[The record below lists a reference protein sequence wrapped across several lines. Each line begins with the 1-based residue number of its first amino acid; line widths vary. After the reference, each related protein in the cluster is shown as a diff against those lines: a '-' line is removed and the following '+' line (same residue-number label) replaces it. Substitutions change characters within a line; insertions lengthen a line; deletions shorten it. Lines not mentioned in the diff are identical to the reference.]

1 MQTDRTPLDLPL
13 GGGTTFIEA
22 SAGTGKTRAITTL
35 VARLVVE
42 QGWRLDRILVV
53 TFTRAAT
60 AELRDRIRR
69 TLGGALAAA
78 RERAALGTAAGEVT
92 PRKPGPGA
100 ADPFR
105 GPDASGA
112 AGAQPESAMHVSETL
127 REPGE
132 SGQPGE
138 SGNPGKSEDPERSR
152 HPHEPEHPGRKG
164 IPPAQVIPAQ
174 AGIRTPGERETA
186 QGDSQAQELV
196 AAWER
201 EGGVDLA
208 DAARRLEAALH
219 DIDRAGICTIH
230 GFCQRALADLA
241 FESGFPFGFEVSG
254 GDAGMVAAA
263 VRDFWRRRL
272 YPASTLLVRH
282 AVESGF
288 LPCDDLT
295 EWTSRRR
302 AGVAE
307 VRGGEPLAEPIEE
320 REASWRDVFEAV
332 RAEWEQH
339 RETFRAE
346 IREGQWLNR
355 SRYRSNRIE
364 EDLDGLEAL
373 FAAAE
378 PRLPL
383 PELSARYGRT
393 QLSKSVKKRFAL
405 PEHPLF
411 DAFDRLEE
419 ASEALRSACDQ
430 WLRWT
435 LRDMLADVRESV
447 RRRVREDRR
456 LGYDDLLS
464 ELGDALAGSHGERL
478 AARIRHEYP
487 CALIDEFQDTDP
499 VQAAIFTRVYGEGRR
514 GAKQDALS
522 PAVARGERY
531 GEAHRGTEQDAADP
545 AVARGERYGEA
556 HRGAEQ
562 DAADPAVARGER
574 YGEAHRGVEQD
585 AADPAV
591 ARGERYGEAHRGTE
605 QDAADPAVARGE
617 CYGEA
622 HRGVEQDAADPA
634 VARGERYG
642 EARRGAE
649 QDAAGTDDLFVA
661 GHPKTGHS
669 SRPAFS
675 GAGGFFAVGDP
686 KQSIYR
692 FRGAD
697 VYAYLAARRPARERL
712 ALGRNWR
719 SVPALVEAVNA
730 VFAAPDA
737 FVIPGIPYHPVAAA
751 RPGGNPLRIAPGG
764 DGDDAPLELPSG
776 SGASLRDAG
785 VPPAGK
791 GPRPGNAG
799 VPPAG
804 GAATTGPGHIFD
816 PGTAGVPPA
825 TGGGGDGAPFE
836 FRLLPD
842 PEEAGKH
849 HTKESASRIAAEAA
863 ANEVARLLARAV
875 RGEATIGGEAL
886 TGADVAVLVRT
897 RAQGRRITEALRA
910 RGVRSVE
917 IDDRSVFETDEAEQ
931 VERLLWALV
940 EPGRE
945 ARVRGALAGALFGLD
960 AAALHALDE
969 DEAAW
974 SGWAERVAGWRSEWE
989 ARGIGPVLLK
999 LLDGEGGAERLLARP
1014 GGVRRLTNFRHLA
1027 ELLQEAETGRRLAPA
1042 ELAAWLSRSRSD
1054 ATGGRAVDESAQLRL
1069 ESDEALVRIL
1079 TVHAAK
1085 GLEFPIVFCPFA
1097 WDAPARRRGNEGDV
1111 AYHLDA
1117 KAGYREV
1124 LDLDPDERARSIA
1137 RVEEFAESV
1146 RLLYVALTR
1155 AKYRCVVTWGRV
1167 GGAEHAPL
1175 AWLLHRARPG
1185 SAPAAGPGGD
1195 PGNGPGAER
1204 ADGGPEGG
1212 PGGEELG
1219 DGSEDGLDA
1228 GGADGVP
1235 GSGCDVE
1242 GASGGPVRGLDVGR
1256 ADDGPESGLD
1266 VGRVD
1271 SGPDNGLDAAGAG
1284 DEPGGGLDA
1293 VWAGDGLGSGL
1304 DAGGA
1309 NGEPEA
1315 GPGGEEPGDGSENGF
1330 DAGWPDAAVAALKA
1344 AADRFKALSAS
1355 DWRGEVEA
1363 FARRLPDAVRV
1374 TVLEADPPPVRAPT
1388 FPEGPPPVLA
1398 AREPGRPLRRIR
1410 QLTSFTALSAEA
1422 FAAGSGRPAVEDGG
1436 AEVDRPDHDQYE
1448 APADDA
1454 GEDMGAADGAGRGR
1468 SAFTFPRG
1476 PVAGSCL
1483 HRIFERLDEPPGI
1496 GPDKPDF
1503 DAICRETLEDFGIGE
1518 EWSPVAR
1525 AMVERTR
1532 AVRLHEPGR
1541 EGPEGGGDSTGSAG
1555 PRQRAGTG
1563 KGAGS
1568 EREADSGGGGGS
1580 TGGVDSVQ
1588 RAGARRGAGSKQEA
1602 GSSEGVDSSGTGGCG
1617 SGGSGGFRLDDPA
1630 IRRLVELEFHFPVEG
1645 LDRERL
1651 AARLVE
1657 HGYPHPFARPAQDGS
1672 GDPQP
1677 PIHGFLRGYVDLVV
1691 EHAGRWYVLDYKS
1704 NWLGPAP
1711 GDYGP
1716 EALAEAIRAG
1726 GYPLQYLIYLVAL
1739 HRYLAT
1745 RLPGYDY
1752 ERHIGGAFYLFMRG
1766 IDPAAG
1772 LRRGVY
1778 FDQPTAACLYAIDE
1792 CFGGRVA

>member
-1 MQTDRTPLDLPL
+1 MQADRTPINLPL
-13 GGGTTFIEA
+13 GGGGTTFIEA

-78 RERAALGTAAGEVT
+78 RGRAALSAAAGEVM

-105 GPDASGA
+105 GPDTSGA
-112 AGAQPESAMHVSETL
+112 AGAQPESAMHVSETS
-127 REPGE
+127 RESEESGEPGG
-132 SGQPGE
+132 SGNPGE

-174 AGIRTPGERETA
+174 AGIQTEGGREKA
-186 QGDSQAQELV
+186 EGDSQAQELV

-288 LPCDDLT
+288 LPCDGLT

-307 VRGGEPLAEPIEE
+307 VRGGEPLAEPIEKQE
-320 REASWRDVFEAV
+320 AAWRREFEAV
-332 RAEWEQH
+332 RAEWERH

-378 PRLPL
+378 PRLPP
-383 PELSARYGRT
+383 PELIARYGRT

-430 WLRWT
+430 WLRWAH
-435 LRDMLADVRESV
+435 RDMLADVRESV

-514 GAKQDALS
+514 GAKQESADPAVVRGERYGEAHRGTEQEAADPAVARGERYGEARRGAEQEAVA

-531 GEAHRGTEQDAADP
+531 GEAHRGTEQDAADS
-545 AVARGERYGEA
+545 AVA
-556 HRGAEQ
+556 
-562 DAADPAVARGER
+562 P
-574 YGEAHRGVEQD
+574 
-585 AADPAV
+585 
-591 ARGERYGEAHRGTE
+591 GERYGEAHRGTE
-605 QDAADPAVARGE
+605 QDAADPAVARDE
-617 CYGEA
+617 RYGEA
-622 HRGVEQDAADPA
+622 HRGTEQDAADPA
-634 VARGERYG
+634 VARDECYG

-649 QDAAGTDDLFVA
+649 QEATGTDDLFVA
-661 GHPKTGHS
+661 GDPKTGHS
-669 SRPAFS
+669 SQPAFS

-719 SVPALVEAVNA
+719 SVPALVDAVNA

-764 DGDDAPLELPSG
+764 DGGGAPLELPPG

-785 VPPAGK
+785 VPPAG
-791 GPRPGNAG
+791 
-799 VPPAG
+799 
-804 GAATTGPGHIFD
+804 GAATTGQGHIFD
-816 PGTAGVPPA
+816 PGTAGDPPA
-825 TGGGGDGAPFE
+825 TGGAVGNAPFE

-863 ANEVARLLARAV
+863 ANEIAHLLARAAH
-875 RGEATIGGEAL
+875 GEATIDREPL

-897 RAQGRRITEALRA
+897 RAQGRLIAEALRA
-910 RGVRSVE
+910 RRVRSVE

-960 AAALHALDE
+960 AAALHALGE

-1027 ELLQEAETGRRLAPA
+1027 DLLQEAETGRRLAPA
-1042 ELAAWLSRSRSD
+1042 ELAAWLSRSRS
-1054 ATGGRAVDESAQLRL
+1054 AAIGGKAVDESAQLRL

-1097 WDAPARRRGNEGDV
+1097 WDAPARRRRNEGDV

-1185 SAPAAGPGGD
+1185 SAPAAGPGSG
-1195 PGNGPGAER
+1195 PENGGEAER

-1212 PGGEELG
+1212 PGGEEPG
-1219 DGSEDGLDA
+1219 DGSEDGSDT
-1228 GGADGVP
+1228 GEADSVP
-1235 GSGCDVE
+1235 GSGFE
-1242 GASGGPVRGLDVGR
+1242 AGG

-1266 VGRVD
+1266 AVGAGD
-1271 SGPDNGLDAAGAG
+1271 GSGIGLHAAGAN
-1284 DEPGGGLDA
+1284 DEPQ
-1293 VWAGDGLGSGL
+1293 
-1304 DAGGA
+1304 
-1309 NGEPEA
+1309 A
-1315 GPGGEEPGDGSENGF
+1315 GPGGDGPDDGSEEGF
-1330 DAGWPDAAVAALKA
+1330 DTREADSIPGSGFEAGWPDAAVAALKA
-1344 AADRFKALSAS
+1344 AADRFKALNAS

-1363 FARRLPDAVRV
+1363 FARRLPDAVRI
-1374 TVLEADPPPVRAPT
+1374 TVLDADPPPLRAPT

-1422 FAAGSGRPAVEDGG
+1422 FAAGSGRPAVEGGG
-1436 AEVDRPDHDQYE
+1436 AEVDRPDHDQHE

-1454 GEDMGAADGAGRGR
+1454 GEDTEAADGAGRGR

-1483 HRIFERLDEPPGI
+1483 HRIFERLDEPSGI
-1496 GPDKPDF
+1496 GPNEPDL

-1541 EGPEGGGDSTGSAG
+1541 EGPEGGGGSTGSADSV
-1555 PRQRAGTG
+1555 QRAGTG
-1563 KGAGS
+1563 EGAGS
-1568 EREADSGGGGGS
+1568 EREAGSGGGGDS
-1580 TGGVDSVQ
+1580 TGSVGSMQ

-1602 GSSEGVDSSGTGGCG
+1602 GSSEGVGSSGAGGGG
-1617 SGGSGGFRLDDPA
+1617 SGGAGGFRLDDPA
-1630 IRRLVELEFHFPVEG
+1630 TRRLVELGFHFPVEG

-1657 HGYPHPFARPAQDGS
+1657 HGYPHPFARPSTDGAGES
-1672 GDPQP
+1672 QP

-1691 EHAGRWYVLDYKS
+1691 EHAGRWYILDYKS

-1711 GDYGP
+1711 ADYGP
-1716 EALAEAIRAG
+1716 EALAETIRAG
-1726 GYPLQYLIYLVAL
+1726 GYPLQYLVYLVAL

-1752 ERHIGGAFYLFMRG
+1752 ERHVGGAFYLFVRG

-1772 LRRGVY
+1772 MRRGVY
-1778 FDQPTAACLYAIDE
+1778 FDRPPAACLHALDE
-1792 CFGGRVA
+1792 CFRGVVSEG

>member
-69 TLGGALAAA
+69 TLRGALAAA
-78 RERAALGTAAGEVT
+78 R
-92 PRKPGPGA
+92 
-100 ADPFR
+100 
-105 GPDASGA
+105 
-112 AGAQPESAMHVSETL
+112 
-127 REPGE
+127 
-132 SGQPGE
+132 
-138 SGNPGKSEDPERSR
+138 SR
-152 HPHEPEHPGRKG
+152 DPHEPEHPGRKG

-174 AGIRTPGERETA
+174 AGIQTEGGREKA
-186 QGDSQAQELV
+186 EGDSQAQELV

-201 EGGVDLA
+201 GGGVDLA

-288 LPCDDLT
+288 LPCDGLT

-307 VRGGEPLAEPIEE
+307 VRGGEPLAEPIEKQE
-320 REASWRDVFEAV
+320 AAWRREFEAV

-346 IREGQWLNR
+346 IRDGQWLNR

-435 LRDMLADVRESV
+435 QRDMLADVRESV

-574 YGEAHRGVEQD
+574 YGEAHRGAEQDAADPAVARGERYGEAHRGVEQD

-617 CYGEA
+617 RYGEA

-634 VARGERYG
+634 VARDERYG

-649 QDAAGTDDLFVA
+649 QEAAGTDDLFVA
-661 GHPKTGHS
+661 GDPKTGDS
-669 SRPAFS
+669 SQPAFS

-712 ALGRNWR
+712 ALGWNWR
-719 SVPALVEAVNA
+719 SVSALVEAVNA

-764 DGDDAPLELPSG
+764 DGDDAPFEPPPG
-776 SGASLRDAG
+776 S
-785 VPPAGK
+785 
-791 GPRPGNAG
+791 AG

-804 GAATTGPGHIFD
+804 GAATTGQGHIFD
-816 PGTAGVPPA
+816 PGTAGDPPA

-863 ANEVARLLARAV
+863 ANEIAHLLARAAH
-875 RGEATIGGEAL
+875 GEATIDREPL

-897 RAQGRRITEALRA
+897 RAQGRRITEALCA

-960 AAALHALDE
+960 AAALHALGE

-1042 ELAAWLSRSRSD
+1042 ELAAWLSRSRSA
-1054 ATGGRAVDESAQLRL
+1054 ATGGRTVDESAQLRL

-1117 KAGYREV
+1117 KEGYREV

-1175 AWLLHRARPG
+1175 AWLLHRTRPG

-1195 PGNGPGAER
+1195 PGNVPGAER
-1204 ADGGPEGG
+1204 ADGGPEAG
-1212 PGGEELG
+1212 PGAEEPG
-1219 DGSEDGLDA
+1219 DGSEDSSDTGE
-1228 GGADGVP
+1228 ADSVP
-1235 GSGCDVE
+1235 GSGFD
-1242 GASGGPVRGLDVGR
+1242 AGG

-1266 VGRVD
+1266 AVGAGD
-1271 SGPDNGLDAAGAG
+1271 GSGIGLDAAGAN
-1284 DEPGGGLDA
+1284 DEPQ
-1293 VWAGDGLGSGL
+1293 V
-1304 DAGGA
+1304 
-1309 NGEPEA
+1309 
-1315 GPGGEEPGDGSENGF
+1315 GPGGDGPDNGSEDGFDTGEADSIPGNGF

-1344 AADRFKALSAS
+1344 AADRFKGLGAS

-1374 TVLEADPPPVRAPT
+1374 TVLDADPPPVRAPT

-1422 FAAGSGRPAVEDGG
+1422 FAAGSGRPAVEGGG
-1436 AEVDRPDHDQYE
+1436 AEVDRPDHDQHE

-1454 GEDMGAADGAGRGR
+1454 GEDTEAAGGAGRGR

-1541 EGPEGGGDSTGSAG
+1541 EGPEGNGGSTGNTDSV
-1555 PRQRAGTG
+1555 QRTG
-1563 KGAGS
+1563 AREGAGS
-1568 EREADSGGGGGS
+1568 EWEADSGGGGGS

-1588 RAGARRGAGSKQEA
+1588 RAGARRGAGSKREA
-1602 GSSEGVDSSGTGGCG
+1602 GSGEGIDSSGTGGCG

-1630 IRRLVELEFHFPVEG
+1630 IRRLVELGFHFPVEG

-1672 GDPQP
+1672 GEPLP
-1677 PIHGFLRGYVDLVV
+1677 PMHGFLRGYVDLVV
-1691 EHAGRWYVLDYKS
+1691 EHAGRWYILDYKS

-1711 GDYGP
+1711 ADYGP
-1716 EALAEAIRAG
+1716 EALADAIRAG
-1726 GYPLQYLIYLVAL
+1726 GYPLQYLVYLVAL
-1739 HRYLAT
+1739 HRYLVT

-1752 ERHIGGAFYLFMRG
+1752 ERHVGGAFYLFVRG

-1772 LRRGVY
+1772 MRRGVY
-1778 FDQPTAACLYAIDE
+1778 FDRPTAACLYAIDE

>member
-78 RERAALGTAAGEVT
+78 R
-92 PRKPGPGA
+92 
-100 ADPFR
+100 
-105 GPDASGA
+105 
-112 AGAQPESAMHVSETL
+112 
-127 REPGE
+127 
-132 SGQPGE
+132 
-138 SGNPGKSEDPERSR
+138 SR

-164 IPPAQVIPAQ
+164 VPPTPVIPAK
-174 AGIRTPGERETA
+174 AGIQTPGERETV

-201 EGGVDLA
+201 GGGADLA

-320 REASWRDVFEAV
+320 QEASWRDVFDAV
-332 RAEWEQH
+332 RAEWGRH

-346 IREGQWLNR
+346 IRKGQWLNR

-378 PRLPL
+378 PRLPP
-383 PELSARYGRT
+383 PELIARYGRT

-430 WLRWT
+430 WLRWAH
-435 LRDMLADVRESV
+435 RDMLADVRESL

-464 ELGDALAGSHGERL
+464 ELGDALAGPHGERL

-499 VQAAIFTRVYGEGRR
+499 VQAAIFTRVYGSGHR
-514 GAKQDALS
+514 GAEQESADPAVVRGERYGEAHRGVEQDTADS
-522 PAVARGERY
+522 AVARGERY
-531 GEAHRGTEQDAADP
+531 GEAHRGTEQDA
-545 AVARGERYGEA
+545 V
-556 HRGAEQ
+556 
-562 DAADPAVARGER
+562 
-574 YGEAHRGVEQD
+574 
-585 AADPAV
+585 
-591 ARGERYGEAHRGTE
+591 
-605 QDAADPAVARGE
+605 
-617 CYGEA
+617 
-622 HRGVEQDAADPA
+622 DPA

-661 GHPKTGHS
+661 GDPKTGHS
-669 SRPAFS
+669 SQPAFS

-697 VYAYLAARRPARERL
+697 VYAYLAVRRPARERL

-791 GPRPGNAG
+791 GPRPGSAGVPPATGGGGGGAPFESPPGNGASLRGAGDPPTLVVPAISAPSFPRKRESIYPGNAG

-804 GAATTGPGHIFD
+804 GAATTGQGHIFD

-863 ANEVARLLARAV
+863 ANEIARLLARAV

-897 RAQGRRITEALRA
+897 RVQGRLVAEALRA

-960 AAALHALDE
+960 AAALHALGE

-974 SGWAERVAGWRSEWE
+974 SGWAERTAGWRSEWE

-999 LLDGEGGAERLLARP
+999 LLDGEGGAQRLLARP

-1027 ELLQEAETGRRLAPA
+1027 DLLQEAETGRRLAPA
-1042 ELAAWLSRSRSD
+1042 ELAAWLSRSRSA
-1054 ATGGRAVDESAQLRL
+1054 ATGGKAVDESAQLRI

-1085 GLEFPIVFCPFA
+1085 GLEFPIVLCPFA
-1097 WDAPARRRGNEGDV
+1097 WDAPARGRGNEGDV

-1167 GGAEHAPL
+1167 RGAEHAPL

-1185 SAPAAGPGGD
+1185 SAPAAGPGGG
-1195 PGNGPGAER
+1195 PGSIPGAER
-1204 ADGGPEGG
+1204 ADGGPEGS
-1212 PGGEELG
+1212 PG
-1219 DGSEDGLDA
+1219 A
-1228 GGADGVP
+1228 
-1235 GSGCDVE
+1235 
-1242 GASGGPVRGLDVGR
+1242 
-1256 ADDGPESGLD
+1256 
-1266 VGRVD
+1266 
-1271 SGPDNGLDAAGAG
+1271 
-1284 DEPGGGLDA
+1284 
-1293 VWAGDGLGSGL
+1293 
-1304 DAGGA
+1304 
-1309 NGEPEA
+1309 
-1315 GPGGEEPGDGSENGF
+1315 EEPGDGSEDGFDTGEADSVPGSGF

-1344 AADRFKALSAS
+1344 AADRFKALNAS

-1398 AREPGRPLRRIR
+1398 AREPGRPLWRIR

-1422 FAAGSGRPAVEDGG
+1422 FAAGSGRPAVEGGG
-1436 AEVDRPDHDQYE
+1436 AEVDRPDHDQHE
-1448 APADDA
+1448 APADDTE
-1454 GEDMGAADGAGRGR
+1454 EDTEAVGGAGRGR

-1496 GPDKPDF
+1496 GPDKPDL

-1555 PRQRAGTG
+1555 PGQRAGTG

-1568 EREADSGGGGGS
+1568 EREADSGGGDDS

-1588 RAGARRGAGSKQEA
+1588 RAGTGKGARPEKGAGSKQEA
-1602 GSSEGVDSSGTGGCG
+1602 GSSEGVDSSGAGGGG
-1617 SGGSGGFRLDDPA
+1617 SGGAGGFRLDDPA
-1630 IRRLVELEFHFPVEG
+1630 TRRLVELEFHFPVEG

-1657 HGYPHPFARPAQDGS
+1657 HGYPHPFARPLTDGAGES
-1672 GDPQP
+1672 QP

-1691 EHAGRWYVLDYKS
+1691 EHEGRWHILDYKS

-1711 GDYGP
+1711 ADYGP
-1716 EALAEAIRAG
+1716 EALAEAIRVG

-1752 ERHIGGAFYLFMRG
+1752 ERHVGGAFYLFVRG

-1778 FDQPTAACLYAIDE
+1778 FDRPTAACLHALDE

>member
-1 MQTDRTPLDLPL
+1 MQADRTPLDLPL
-13 GGGTTFIEA
+13 GGAGTTFIEA

-69 TLGGALAAA
+69 TLGGALAAV
-78 RERAALGTAAGEVT
+78 RERAA
-92 PRKPGPGA
+92 
-100 ADPFR
+100 
-105 GPDASGA
+105 
-112 AGAQPESAMHVSETL
+112 
-127 REPGE
+127 GE
-132 SGQPGE
+132 SE
-138 SGNPGKSEDPERSR
+138 KAE
-152 HPHEPEHPGRKG
+152 
-164 IPPAQVIPAQ
+164 
-174 AGIRTPGERETA
+174 
-186 QGDSQAQELV
+186 GDSQARELV
-196 AAWER
+196 AAWEQ
-201 EGGVDLA
+201 GGRVDLA

-307 VRGGEPLAEPIEE
+307 VRGGEPLAEPIEKQ
-320 REASWRDVFEAV
+320 EAAWRRQFEAV
-332 RAEWEQH
+332 RAEWERH

-364 EDLDGLEAL
+364 EELDGLEAL

-430 WLRWT
+430 WLRWAH
-435 LRDMLADVRESV
+435 RDMLADVRESV

-464 ELGDALAGSHGERL
+464 ELGDALAGPHGERL

-499 VQAAIFTRVYGEGRR
+499 VQAAIFTRVYGSGHR
-514 GAKQDALS
+514 GAEQESAD

-556 HRGAEQ
+556 HRGTEQ
-562 DAADPAVARGER
+562 DAVA
-574 YGEAHRGVEQD
+574 
-585 AADPAV
+585 PAV

-605 QDAADPAVARGE
+605 QDAVAPAVARDE
-617 CYGEA
+617 CYGED
-622 HRGVEQDAADPA
+622 HRGVEQDAVAPA
-634 VARGERYG
+634 VARGEHYG

-649 QDAAGTDDLFVA
+649 QEAAGADDLFVA
-661 GHPKTGHS
+661 GDPKTGHS
-669 SRPAFS
+669 SQPAFS
-675 GAGGFFAVGDP
+675 GAGGLFAVGDP

-719 SVPALVEAVNA
+719 SVPALVDAVNA

-764 DGDDAPLELPSG
+764 DGDDAPLELPPG
-776 SGASLRDAG
+776 S
-785 VPPAGK
+785 
-791 GPRPGNAG
+791 AG

-804 GAATTGPGHIFD
+804 GAATTGQGHIFD
-816 PGTAGVPPA
+816 PGSAGVPPA

-849 HTKESASRIAAEAA
+849 HTKEDASRIAAEAA
-863 ANEVARLLARAV
+863 ANEIARLLARAV
-875 RGEATIGGEAL
+875 RGEATIGGERL

-897 RAQGRRITEALRA
+897 RVQGRRIAEALRT

-960 AAALHALDE
+960 AAALHALGE

-1054 ATGGRAVDESAQLRL
+1054 ATGGMAVDESAQLRL

-1185 SAPAAGPGGD
+1185 SAPAAGPGGG

-1212 PGGEELG
+1212 PGAEEPDC

-1293 VWAGDGLGSGL
+1293 GWAGDGLGSGL

-1374 TVLEADPPPVRAPT
+1374 TVLATDPPPVRAPA

-1651 AARLVE
+1651 AARLVK

-1691 EHAGRWYVLDYKS
+1691 EHAGRWYILDYKS

-1716 EALAEAIRAG
+1716 EALADAIRTG
-1726 GYPLQYLIYLVAL
+1726 GYPLQYLVYLVAL

-1752 ERHIGGAFYLFMRG
+1752 EHHVGGAFYLFVRG

-1772 LRRGVY
+1772 MRRGVY
-1778 FDQPTAACLYAIDE
+1778 FDRPSAACLHAIDA
-1792 CFGGRVA
+1792 CFRAGVA

>member
-69 TLGGALAAA
+69 TLGGALAAV
-78 RERAALGTAAGEVT
+78 RERAA
-92 PRKPGPGA
+92 
-100 ADPFR
+100 
-105 GPDASGA
+105 
-112 AGAQPESAMHVSETL
+112 
-127 REPGE
+127 GE
-132 SGQPGE
+132 SE
-138 SGNPGKSEDPERSR
+138 KAE
-152 HPHEPEHPGRKG
+152 
-164 IPPAQVIPAQ
+164 
-174 AGIRTPGERETA
+174 
-186 QGDSQAQELV
+186 GDSQAQELV

-320 REASWRDVFEAV
+320 QAAAWRREFEVV
-332 RAEWEQH
+332 RAEWERH
-339 RETFRAE
+339 RETFRTD

-355 SRYRSNRIE
+355 GRYRSNRIE

-373 FAAAE
+373 FASAE
-378 PRLPL
+378 PRLPP

-411 DAFDRLEE
+411 GAFDRLEE

-435 LRDMLADVRESV
+435 HRDMLADVRESV

-464 ELGDALAGSHGERL
+464 ELGDALAGPHGERL

-514 GAKQDALS
+514 GAKQESVDPAVVRGERYGEDHRGAEQES
-522 PAVARGERY
+522 ADPAVARDERY
-531 GEAHRGTEQDAADP
+531 GEAHRGTEQDA
-545 AVARGERYGEA
+545 V
-556 HRGAEQ
+556 
-562 DAADPAVARGER
+562 
-574 YGEAHRGVEQD
+574 
-585 AADPAV
+585 DPAV

-605 QDAADPAVARGE
+605 QDAVDPAVARDE

-649 QDAAGTDDLFVA
+649 QEAADSAVARDECYGEAHRGVEQDAADPAVARGERYGEARRGAEQEAAGTDDLFVA
-661 GHPKTGHS
+661 GDPKIGHS

-719 SVPALVEAVNA
+719 SVPALVDAVNA

-751 RPGGNPLRIAPGG
+751 RPGGNPLRIAPSG
-764 DGDDAPLELPSG
+764 DGDDAPFEPPPG
-776 SGASLRDAG
+776 S
-785 VPPAGK
+785 
-791 GPRPGNAG
+791 AG

-804 GAATTGPGHIFD
+804 GAATTGQGHIFD
-816 PGTAGVPPA
+816 PGTAGDPPA
-825 TGGGGDGAPFE
+825 TGGDGDGAPFE

-849 HTKESASRIAAEAA
+849 RTKEDASRIAAEAA
-863 ANEVARLLARAV
+863 ANEIARLLARTV

-897 RAQGRRITEALRA
+897 RAQGRRIAEALRA

-960 AAALHALDE
+960 AAALHALGE

-974 SGWAERVAGWRSEWE
+974 SGWAERTAGWRSEWE

-1027 ELLQEAETGRRLAPA
+1027 DLLQEAETGRRLAPA

-1117 KAGYREV
+1117 KAGCREV

-1185 SAPAAGPGGD
+1185 SAPAARPGGG

-1212 PGGEELG
+1212 PG
-1219 DGSEDGLDA
+1219 A
-1228 GGADGVP
+1228 
-1235 GSGCDVE
+1235 
-1242 GASGGPVRGLDVGR
+1242 
-1256 ADDGPESGLD
+1256 
-1266 VGRVD
+1266 
-1271 SGPDNGLDAAGAG
+1271 
-1284 DEPGGGLDA
+1284 
-1293 VWAGDGLGSGL
+1293 
-1304 DAGGA
+1304 
-1309 NGEPEA
+1309 
-1315 GPGGEEPGDGSENGF
+1315 EEPGDGSEDSSDMGEAGGVPGSGF
-1330 DAGWPDAAVAALKA
+1330 EAGWPDAAVAALKA
-1344 AADRFKALSAS
+1344 AADRSKALSAS

-1363 FARRLPDAVRV
+1363 FSRRLPDAVRV
-1374 TVLEADPPPVRAPT
+1374 TVLDADPPPLRAPT
-1388 FPEGPPPVLA
+1388 FPEGPPPVLT

-1422 FAAGSGRPAVEDGG
+1422 SAAGSGRPAVEGGG
-1436 AEVDRPDHDQYE
+1436 AEVDRPDHDQHE
-1448 APADDA
+1448 APADDTEEDTEAA
-1454 GEDMGAADGAGRGR
+1454 GGAGRGR
-1468 SAFTFPRG
+1468 NAFTFPRG

-1496 GPDKPDF
+1496 GPDKPDL

-1532 AVRLHEPGR
+1532 AVCLHEPGC
-1541 EGPEGGGDSTGSAG
+1541 EGPEGGDGSTGSADLV
-1555 PRQRAGTG
+1555 QRTG
-1563 KGAGS
+1563 ARRGAGS
-1568 EREADSGGGGGS
+1568 KQEADSGGGDDS

-1588 RAGARRGAGSKQEA
+1588 RAGARRGAGSEQEA
-1602 GSSEGVDSSGTGGCG
+1602 GSSGAGG
-1617 SGGSGGFRLDDPA
+1617 GGAGGAGGFRLDDPTT
-1630 IRRLVELEFHFPVEG
+1630 RRLVELEFHFPVEG

-1657 HGYPHPFARPAQDGS
+1657 HGYPHPFARPSTDGAGES
-1672 GDPQP
+1672 QP
-1677 PIHGFLRGYVDLVV
+1677 PLHGFLRGYVDLVV
-1691 EHAGRWYVLDYKS
+1691 EHEGRWHILDYKS

-1711 GDYGP
+1711 ADYGP

-1752 ERHIGGAFYLFMRG
+1752 ERHVGGAFYLFVRG

-1778 FDQPTAACLYAIDE
+1778 FDRPTAACLHALDE

>member
-1 MQTDRTPLDLPL
+1 MQADRTPLDLPL
-13 GGGTTFIEA
+13 GGGGTTFIEA

-164 IPPAQVIPAQ
+164 VPPAPVIPAK

-186 QGDSQAQELV
+186 QGDSQARELV
-196 AAWER
+196 AAWEQ
-201 EGGVDLA
+201 GGRVDLA

-263 VRDFWRRRL
+263 VRDFWRRGL

-307 VRGGEPLAEPIEE
+307 VRGGEPLVEPIEE
-320 REASWRDVFEAV
+320 QEAAWRREFEAV

-346 IREGQWLNR
+346 IRKGQWLNR

-383 PELSARYGRT
+383 PELVGRYGRT

-430 WLRWT
+430 WLRWAQ
-435 LRDMLADVRESV
+435 RDMLADVRESV

-514 GAKQDALS
+514 GAKQ
-522 PAVARGERY
+522 
-531 GEAHRGTEQDAADP
+531 EAA
-545 AVARGERYGEA
+545 
-556 HRGAEQ
+556 
-562 DAADPAVARGER
+562 
-574 YGEAHRGVEQD
+574 
-585 AADPAV
+585 
-591 ARGERYGEAHRGTE
+591 
-605 QDAADPAVARGE
+605 
-617 CYGEA
+617 
-622 HRGVEQDAADPA
+622 
-634 VARGERYG
+634 
-642 EARRGAE
+642 
-649 QDAAGTDDLFVA
+649 
-661 GHPKTGHS
+661 
-669 SRPAFS
+669 

-764 DGDDAPLELPSG
+764 DGDDAPLELPPG

-785 VPPAGK
+785 VPPATGS
-791 GPRPGNAG
+791 GGDDAPFESPLGNGASLWGAGVPPTLVVPAISAPSFPRKRESIYPGNAG

-804 GAATTGPGHIFD
+804 GAATTGQGHIFD
-816 PGTAGVPPA
+816 PGTAGVPSA

-875 RGEATIGGEAL
+875 RGEATIGGERL

-897 RAQGRRITEALRA
+897 RAQGRLVAEALRG

-960 AAALHALDE
+960 AAALHALGE

-974 SGWAERVAGWRSEWE
+974 SGWAERTAGWRSEWE
-989 ARGIGPVLLK
+989 VRGIGPVLLK

-1085 GLEFPIVFCPFA
+1085 GLEFPIVFYPFA

-1117 KAGYREV
+1117 KEGYREV

-1175 AWLLHRARPG
+1175 AWLLHRTRPG

-1195 PGNGPGAER
+1195 PGNVPGAER
-1204 ADGGPEGG
+1204 ADGEPEAG
-1212 PGGEELG
+1212 PGAEEPG
-1219 DGSEDGLDA
+1219 DGSEDGFDT
-1228 GGADGVP
+1228 GEADSVP
-1235 GSGCDVE
+1235 GSGFE
-1242 GASGGPVRGLDVGR
+1242 AGG
-1256 ADDGPESGLD
+1256 ADDGPESGLNA
-1266 VGRVD
+1266 VGAGD
-1271 SGPDNGLDAAGAG
+1271 GSGIGLDAAGAN
-1284 DEPGGGLDA
+1284 DEPQ
-1293 VWAGDGLGSGL
+1293 
-1304 DAGGA
+1304 
-1309 NGEPEA
+1309 A
-1315 GPGGEEPGDGSENGF
+1315 GPGGDGPGDGSEDGF
-1330 DAGWPDAAVAALKA
+1330 DTGEADSVPGSGFEAGWPDAAVAALKA

-1374 TVLEADPPPVRAPT
+1374 TVLDADPPPVRVPA

-1398 AREPGRPLRRIR
+1398 VREPGRPLRRIR

-1422 FAAGSGRPAVEDGG
+1422 FAARSGRPAVEDGG
-1436 AEVDRPDHDQYE
+1436 AEVDRPDHDQHE

-1454 GEDMGAADGAGRGR
+1454 GEDTEAADGAGRGR
-1468 SAFTFPRG
+1468 TAFTFPRG

-1496 GPDKPDF
+1496 GPNEPDL

-1532 AVRLHEPGR
+1532 AVRLHEPGC

-1555 PRQRAGTG
+1555 PGQRTGAGE
-1563 KGAGS
+1563 GAGS
-1568 EREADSGGGGGS
+1568 EREAGSGGDGGS

-1588 RAGARRGAGSKQEA
+1588 RAGARRGAGSEQEA
-1602 GSSEGVDSSGTGGCG
+1602 GSSEGVGSSGAGGGG
-1617 SGGSGGFRLDDPA
+1617 SGGAGGFRLDDPA
-1630 IRRLVELEFHFPVEG
+1630 TRRLVELEFHFPVEG

-1657 HGYPHPFARPAQDGS
+1657 HGYPHPFARPSTDGS
-1672 GDPQP
+1672 GEPQP

-1716 EALAEAIRAG
+1716 EALADAIRAG

-1752 ERHIGGAFYLFMRG
+1752 EHHVGGAFYLFVRG

-1778 FDQPTAACLYAIDE
+1778 FDRPTAACLHALDE
-1792 CFGGRVA
+1792 CFRGMVSEG

>member
-1 MQTDRTPLDLPL
+1 MQADRTPIDLPL
-13 GGGTTFIEA
+13 GGGGTTFIEA

-42 QGWRLDRILVV
+42 QSWRLDRILVV

-164 IPPAQVIPAQ
+164 VPPAPVIPAK
-174 AGIRTPGERETA
+174 AGIQTPGERETA
-186 QGDSQAQELV
+186 QGDPQAQELV

-201 EGGVDLA
+201 GGGVDLA

-435 LRDMLADVRESV
+435 QRDMLADVRESV

-464 ELGDALAGSHGERL
+464 ELGDALAGPHGERL

-499 VQAAIFTRVYGEGRR
+499 VQAAIFTRVYGE
-514 GAKQDALS
+514 D
-522 PAVARGERY
+522 
-531 GEAHRGTEQDAADP
+531 HRGT
-545 AVARGERYGEA
+545 
-556 HRGAEQ
+556 
-562 DAADPAVARGER
+562 
-574 YGEAHRGVEQD
+574 
-585 AADPAV
+585 
-591 ARGERYGEAHRGTE
+591 
-605 QDAADPAVARGE
+605 
-617 CYGEA
+617 
-622 HRGVEQDAADPA
+622 
-634 VARGERYG
+634 
-642 EARRGAE
+642 E
-649 QDAAGTDDLFVA
+649 QDAAGTDDLIVT
-661 GHPKTGHS
+661 GDPKTGHS
-669 SRPAFS
+669 SQPAFS

-764 DGDDAPLELPSG
+764 DGDDAPLELPPG

-785 VPPAGK
+785 VPPATG
-791 GPRPGNAG
+791 GDGDGAPLELPPGNGASLRGVGVPPTLVVPAISAPSFPRKRESIYPGNAG

-804 GAATTGPGHIFD
+804 DAATTGPGHIFD

-825 TGGGGDGAPFE
+825 TGGDGDGAPFE

-849 HTKESASRIAAEAA
+849 HTKEDASRIAAEAA
-863 ANEVARLLARAV
+863 ANEIAHLLARAAH
-875 RGEATIGGEAL
+875 GEVTIDREPL

-897 RAQGRRITEALRA
+897 RAQGRLVAEALRT

-960 AAALHALDE
+960 AATLHALGE

-1027 ELLQEAETGRRLAPA
+1027 DLLQEAETGRRLAPA

-1085 GLEFPIVFCPFA
+1085 GLEFPIVLCPFA
-1097 WDAPARRRGNEGDV
+1097 WDAPARRRGSEGDV

-1117 KAGYREV
+1117 KEGYREV

-1175 AWLLHRARPG
+1175 AWLLHRTRPG

-1195 PGNGPGAER
+1195 PGNVPGAER
-1204 ADGGPEGG
+1204 ADGEPEGG

-1256 ADDGPESGLD
+1256 VDDGPESGLD

-1330 DAGWPDAAVAALKA
+1330 EAGWPDAAVAALKA
-1344 AADRFKALSAS
+1344 AADRFKELGAS

-1374 TVLEADPPPVRAPT
+1374 TVLDADPPPVRAPA

-1422 FAAGSGRPAVEDGG
+1422 FTARSGRPAVEGGG
-1436 AEVDRPDHDQYE
+1436 AEVDRPDHDQHE
-1448 APADDA
+1448 APTDDT
-1454 GEDMGAADGAGRGR
+1454 GEDTEAADGAGRGR

-1496 GPDKPDF
+1496 GPNEPDL

-1541 EGPEGGGDSTGSAG
+1541 EGPEGGVDSTGSTDSVQRTGAG
-1555 PRQRAGTG
+1555 EGAGSEREAGSGGDGGSTGGVDSVRRAGTG

-1568 EREADSGGGGGS
+1568 EREADSGGGDDS

-1588 RAGARRGAGSKQEA
+1588 RAGARRGASSKQET
-1602 GSSEGVDSSGTGGCG
+1602 GSSEGVGSSGAGGG
-1617 SGGSGGFRLDDPA
+1617 GAGGSGGFRLDDPA
-1630 IRRLVELEFHFPVEG
+1630 TRRLVELEFHFPVEG

-1651 AARLVE
+1651 ATRLVE
-1657 HGYPHPFARPAQDGS
+1657 HGYPHPFARPSTDGAGES
-1672 GDPQP
+1672 QP
-1677 PIHGFLRGYVDLVV
+1677 PLHGFLRGYVDLVV
-1691 EHAGRWYVLDYKS
+1691 EHEGRWYILDYKS

-1711 GDYGP
+1711 ADYGP

-1726 GYPLQYLIYLVAL
+1726 GYPLQYLVYLVAL

-1752 ERHIGGAFYLFMRG
+1752 ERHVGGAFYLFVRG

-1778 FDQPTAACLYAIDE
+1778 FDRPTAACLHALDE
-1792 CFGGRVA
+1792 CFRGMVSEG

>member
-1 MQTDRTPLDLPL
+1 MQADRTPIDLPL
-13 GGGTTFIEA
+13 GGGGTTFIEA

-78 RERAALGTAAGEVT
+78 R
-92 PRKPGPGA
+92 
-100 ADPFR
+100 
-105 GPDASGA
+105 
-112 AGAQPESAMHVSETL
+112 
-127 REPGE
+127 
-132 SGQPGE
+132 
-138 SGNPGKSEDPERSR
+138 SR

-164 IPPAQVIPAQ
+164 VPPAPVIPAK
-174 AGIRTPGERETA
+174 AGIQTPGERETA

-196 AAWER
+196 AAWEQ
-201 EGGVDLA
+201 GGRVDLA

-254 GDAGMVAAA
+254 GDAGMVATA

-282 AVESGF
+282 AVESEF

-307 VRGGEPLAEPIEE
+307 VRGGEPLAEPIEKQE
-320 REASWRDVFEAV
+320 AAWRREFEAV

-346 IREGQWLNR
+346 IRDGQWLNR

-378 PRLPL
+378 PRLPP
-383 PELSARYGRT
+383 PELIGRYGRT

-435 LRDMLADVRESV
+435 QRDMLADVRESV

-514 GAKQDALS
+514 GAKQESAD
-522 PAVARGERY
+522 PAVVRGERY
-531 GEAHRGTEQDAADP
+531 GED
-545 AVARGERYGEA
+545 

-562 DAADPAVARGER
+562 D
-574 YGEAHRGVEQD
+574 
-585 AADPAV
+585 
-591 ARGERYGEAHRGTE
+591 T
-605 QDAADPAVARGE
+605 
-617 CYGEA
+617 
-622 HRGVEQDAADPA
+622 ADPA

-649 QDAAGTDDLFVA
+649 QEAAGTDDLFVT
-661 GHPKTGHS
+661 GDPKTGHS
-669 SRPAFS
+669 SQPAFS
-675 GAGGFFAVGDP
+675 VAGGFFAVGDP

-764 DGDDAPLELPSG
+764 DGGGAPLELPPG

-785 VPPAGK
+785 VPPATGS
-791 GPRPGNAG
+791 GGDDAPFESPLGNGASLRGVGVPPTLVVPAISAPSFPRKRESIYPGNAG

-804 GAATTGPGHIFD
+804 GAATTGQGHIFD

-863 ANEVARLLARAV
+863 ANEIARLLARAV

-897 RAQGRRITEALRA
+897 RAQGRLIAEALRA
-910 RGVRSVE
+910 RRVRSVE

-960 AAALHALDE
+960 AAALHALGE

-974 SGWAERVAGWRSEWE
+974 SGWAERTAGWRSEWE

-999 LLDGEGGAERLLARP
+999 LLDGEGGAQRLLARP

-1027 ELLQEAETGRRLAPA
+1027 DLLQEAETGRRLAPA

-1097 WDAPARRRGNEGDV
+1097 WDAPARRRRNEGDV

-1167 GGAEHAPL
+1167 RGAEHAPL

-1195 PGNGPGAER
+1195 PGNGGDAER
-1204 ADGGPEGG
+1204 ADGGPQ
-1212 PGGEELG
+1212 
-1219 DGSEDGLDA
+1219 
-1228 GGADGVP
+1228 
-1235 GSGCDVE
+1235 
-1242 GASGGPVRGLDVGR
+1242 
-1256 ADDGPESGLD
+1256 
-1266 VGRVD
+1266 
-1271 SGPDNGLDAAGAG
+1271 
-1284 DEPGGGLDA
+1284 
-1293 VWAGDGLGSGL
+1293 
-1304 DAGGA
+1304 
-1309 NGEPEA
+1309 A
-1315 GPGGEEPGDGSENGF
+1315 GPGAEEPGDGSEDSSDTGEAGGVPGSGF
-1330 DAGWPDAAVAALKA
+1330 EAGWPDAAVAALKA

-1374 TVLEADPPPVRAPT
+1374 TVLDADPPPVRVPA

-1422 FAAGSGRPAVEDGG
+1422 FAAGSGRPAVEGGG
-1436 AEVDRPDHDQYE
+1436 AEVDRPDHDQHE

-1454 GEDMGAADGAGRGR
+1454 GEDTEAADGAGRGR

-1496 GPDKPDF
+1496 GPNEPDL

-1541 EGPEGGGDSTGSAG
+1541 EGPEGGDGSTGSTDSVQRAGAGEGAGSEREADSGGGDDSTGGVDSV
-1555 PRQRAGTG
+1555 QRAGTG

-1568 EREADSGGGGGS
+1568 EREAGSGGGGGS

-1602 GSSEGVDSSGTGGCG
+1602 GSSEGVGSSGAGGGG
-1617 SGGSGGFRLDDPA
+1617 SGGAGGFRLDDPA
-1630 IRRLVELEFHFPVEG
+1630 TRRLVELEFHFPVEG

-1657 HGYPHPFARPAQDGS
+1657 HGYPHPFARPSTDGAGES
-1672 GDPQP
+1672 QP
-1677 PIHGFLRGYVDLVV
+1677 PLHGFLRGYVDLVV
-1691 EHAGRWYVLDYKS
+1691 EHEGRWYILDYKS

-1711 GDYGP
+1711 ADYGP
-1716 EALAEAIRAG
+1716 EALADAIRAG

-1752 ERHIGGAFYLFMRG
+1752 ERHVGGAFYLFVRG

-1772 LRRGVY
+1772 MRRGVY
-1778 FDQPTAACLYAIDE
+1778 FDRPTAACLHALDE
-1792 CFGGRVA
+1792 CFRGMVSEG